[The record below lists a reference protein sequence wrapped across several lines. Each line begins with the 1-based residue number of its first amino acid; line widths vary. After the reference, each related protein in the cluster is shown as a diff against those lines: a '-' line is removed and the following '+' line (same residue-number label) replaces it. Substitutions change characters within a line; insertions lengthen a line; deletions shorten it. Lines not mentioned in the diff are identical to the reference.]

1 MSLRVCLECRTAY
14 AADLPACPHCG
25 TASRD
30 AIYDWDDDIVK
41 DVQPQESQPKA
52 PRKRK
57 AGS

>member
-30 AIYDWDDDIVK
+30 AVYDWDDDIVK
-41 DVQPQESQPKA
+41 DVQPQPKA
-52 PRKRK
+52 SRKTRK
-57 AGS
+57 DG